1 MENDNAIPLTK
12 EQQDNLNDCI
22 RRMTEHQEKAD
33 ALKYAAESLTNHFLR
48 KHNPINALLVEAQE
62 SLARYFEER
71 HAERAAHVDSLRLL
85 KQYNEERGV
94 AFPDAWQ
101 KIIDDFD
108 AGR

>member
-1 MENDNAIPLTK
+1 MEKDNTLPLTQ

-33 ALKYAAESLTNHFLR
+33 ALKLASESLTNNFLR
-48 KHNPINALLVEAQE
+48 KHNPLNSLLVEAQE

-71 HAERAAHVDSLRLL
+71 RAERAAHVDSLRLL
-85 KQYNEERGV
+85 RQYNEERGV
-94 AFPDAWQ
+94 RFPDAWQ